1 MKDLMLTLDPAIK
14 PGFLRIAAAIRDAIT
29 SDQIRANESLPSARK
44 LAERLNTNRHTIMA
58 AYQELIA
65 QGWVSSRQRQGYR
78 VAADLPVQ
86 GSRKVAGA
94 GVITD
99 KTFNWHINP
108 IPQVPMGSMK
118 ALDFHYN
125 FAGGLPDIESFPF
138 QEFKSY
144 MADSLA
150 RPDIFGLGYGN
161 NNGDGLFIE
170 QVTTY
175 LRRVRG
181 ITDKDIIAV
190 NGSQEA
196 LYLISRLLLKPG
208 DKVAVESLG
217 YRPAWN
223 AFKTAGAELLAIRQH
238 KSGIDIE
245 QLESLFKQHQVRLIY
260 LTPLHQYPTT
270 VTLPIT
276 ERQAIYRLAAQY
288 NVAIIEDD
296 YDHEYHYQSQ
306 PLTPMAADDPLG
318 LVLYLST
325 FSKIMFPGARI
336 GFIAVD
342 KSLAADFLNYRS
354 IVNHKPNVL
363 MQSAIGRWMK
373 DGAFERHLRRTGKKY
388 QQRRDNLVQQLNRYR
403 QQGIALD
410 FHQPAGGMAL
420 WLDIGQGAGEI
431 EAYAK
436 ARDVFLLGESHFHL
450 LPENDENR
458 YIRLGFAAMD
468 EEKLNQGLKRV
479 FGYFS

>member
-1 MKDLMLTLDPAIK
+1 MKDLLLTPDPAIK
-14 PGFLRIAAAIRDAIT
+14 PTFLRIAAAIREAIT

-44 LAERLNTNRHTIMA
+44 LAEQLKTNRHTVMA

-65 QGWVSSRQRQGYR
+65 QGWVTSKQRQGYR

-86 GSRKVAGA
+86 GSRK
-94 GVITD
+94 ITNNGD
-99 KTFNWHINP
+99 LSKKTFHWTVNTP
-108 IPQVPMGSMK
+108 PQVPSSMQ
-118 ALDFHYN
+118 ALDFSYN
-125 FAGGLPDIESFPF
+125 FAGGLPDIENFPF

-144 MADSLA
+144 MSDSLA
-150 RPDIFGLGYGN
+150 RPDVFGLGYGN
-161 NNGDGLFIE
+161 SKGDGLFIE

-181 ITDKDIIAV
+181 ITDKEIIAV

-196 LYLISRLLLKPG
+196 LYLISRLLLKTG

-223 AFKTAGAELLAIRQH
+223 AFKTAGAELLAIKQH
-238 KSGIDIE
+238 KTGIDIE
-245 QLESLFKQHQVRLIY
+245 QLESLFKQHQIRLLY

-306 PLTPMAADDPLG
+306 PLTPMAANDPLG
-318 LVLYLST
+318 LVIYLST

-363 MQSAIGRWMK
+363 MQAAIGRWMQ
-373 DGAFERHLRRTGKKY
+373 DGALERHLRRTGKKY
-388 QQRRDNLVQQLNRYR
+388 RQRRDNLIKQLNNYR
-403 QQGIALD
+403 QQGIAMD

-420 WLDIGQGAGEI
+420 WLDIKQEAAEI
-431 EAYAK
+431 ETYAK
-436 ARDVFLLGESHFHL
+436 AHDVFLLGESHFHL
-450 LPENDENR
+450 SPDNNENR

-468 EEKLNQGLKRV
+468 EEKLNLGLARV
-479 FGYFS
+479 FHYFA